1 MIIINNRIKLLRKVL
16 KLSQED
22 FGRKLGITKTAI
34 SKIETG
40 RNNLTDSTIK
50 LLCTNFNVNEVWLR
64 TGKGEMFI
72 ETATFSL
79 DEQARIHNLSALDL
93 DIVKRYMEL
102 DPYVREEIIKFI
114 GETYLQHTNKETTAT
129 TDNDSHSKTRES
141 GSGYYEDQKLYVNK
155 VAETVVSGYGDA
167 DAEIEAELARYRI
180 ELEAEKKAQQSLA
193 LQEQKKSN

>member
-1 MIIINNRIKLLRKVL
+1 MIIINSRIKLLRKVL
-16 KLSQED
+16 ELSQEE
-22 FGRKLGITKTAI
+22 FGSKIGITKTAI

-50 LLCTNFNVNEVWLR
+50 LLCTKFNVNEDWLR
-64 TGKGEMFI
+64 TGEGEIFI

-129 TDNDSHSKTRES
+129 IDNDSHSKMRES
-141 GSGYYEDQKLYVNK
+141 SSRYSENRKLYVNK
-155 VAETVVSGYGDA
+155 IAEPTVSGYGEA
-167 DAEIEAELARYRI
+167 DAEIEAELVRYRR

-193 LQEQKKSN
+193 LRKQEESS